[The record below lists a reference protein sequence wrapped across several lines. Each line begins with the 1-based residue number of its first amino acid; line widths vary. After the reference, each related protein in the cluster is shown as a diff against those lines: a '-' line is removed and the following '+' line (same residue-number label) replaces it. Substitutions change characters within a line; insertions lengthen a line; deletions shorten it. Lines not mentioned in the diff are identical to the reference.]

1 MLSGFMVNAW
11 VVAGIVAVVAGA
23 VGFFVVLRGSAFVAD
38 ALPTGAFAG
47 AAGASL
53 IGVNTLAGLG
63 VFSLL
68 GALGIGWL
76 GRRSRHDVATA
87 LTLVTMLGLGALF
100 LSFSGEYAQ
109 EIYSLLF
116 GEVLGIST
124 NEIAPV
130 AILGAVSVAA
140 LLVIYRPLLLT
151 SVMPALG
158 ESRGLRAAR
167 VETLFL
173 VVLALATSMALPV
186 VGALLIFSLMIGPPA
201 AARSFTDR
209 PAFAIGL
216 SVVMAL
222 GTVWAA
228 IAATYQTNWPVGFFV
243 GTLSAGWYAVGQIA
257 TAWRRSRR
265 RARAAAPAEPAGHDG
280 LAASVRL

>member
-53 IGVNTLAGLG
+53 IGVNTLVGLG
-63 VFSLL
+63 VFSVL

-87 LTLVTMLGLGALF
+87 LTLVMMLGLGALF
-100 LSFSGEYAQ
+100 LSFSSQYAP

-116 GEVLGIST
+116 GEVLGIGT
-124 NEIAPV
+124 NEIVPV
-130 AILGAVSVAA
+130 AILGTVSVAA
-140 LLVIYRPLLLT
+140 LVVLYRPLLLT

-158 ESRGLRAAR
+158 ESRGVRPAR
-167 VETLFL
+167 IETLFL
-173 VVLALATSMALPV
+173 LVLALATSMALPV

-209 PAFAIGL
+209 PALAIGL
-216 SVVMAL
+216 SAVIAL

-228 IAATYQTNWPVGFFV
+228 IAVSYQTNWPVGFFV
-243 GTLSAGWYAVGQIA
+243 GMLSAGWYAIGRIA
-257 TAWRRSRR
+257 VAWRRSRR
-265 RARAAAPAEPAGHDG
+265 WAAAGEPAEQS
-280 LAASVRL
+280 LRAASVRV